1 MTGDCSGRSRIV
13 RPYQCNTFLSDK
25 IMIRKMVISAFVAL
39 AAFTACRAQK
49 VALKTNALYWAT
61 TTPNLGVEAS
71 VGRKH
76 TVQLFYGL
84 NPWKQS
90 GGDQSSLRH
99 WLLMPEYRYWFC
111 QSFNGW
117 FIGAHL
123 MGGQF
128 NMASVD
134 LPFGIFSG
142 LEDHRYEGWYAGG
155 GVTAGYQW
163 PLSKHWN
170 IEASLGIGYDYIKY
184 DKFRC
189 GECGER
195 IKSDHT
201 NYVGPTKLA
210 LSVMYI
216 F

>member
-1 MTGDCSGRSRIV
+1 
-13 RPYQCNTFLSDK
+13 
-25 IMIRKMVISAFVAL
+25 MIRKLFICAVLAVSAV
-39 AAFTACRAQK
+39 TAGYGQK

-71 VGRKH
+71 VGKKH

-117 FIGAHL
+117 FLGAHL

-128 NMASVD
+128 NMGSVD
-134 LPFGIFSG
+134 LPFGVFNE
-142 LEDHRYEGWYAGG
+142 LEDHRYEGWFAGG
-155 GVTAGYQW
+155 GITAGYQW

-170 IEASLGIGYDYIKY
+170 IEASLGVGYDYIKY

-189 GECGER
+189 GECGDR
-195 IKSDHT
+195 LKSDHK
-201 NYVGPTKLA
+201 NYFGPTKLA
-210 LSVMYI
+210 LSVLYI

>member
-1 MTGDCSGRSRIV
+1 MTRKLIICAVLAMSA
-13 RPYQCNTFLSDK
+13 LSAAYGQK
-25 IMIRKMVISAFVAL
+25 I
-39 AAFTACRAQK
+39 
-49 VALKTNALYWAT
+49 ALKTNAIYWAT
-61 TTPNLGVEAS
+61 TTLNLGIEAS
-71 VGRKH
+71 LGRKH
-76 TVQLFYGL
+76 SVQLFYGL

-90 GGDQSSLRH
+90 GGDQTSLRH

-123 MGGQF
+123 MGGEF

-134 LPFGIFSG
+134 LPFGVFNE

-155 GVTAGYQW
+155 GITAGYQW

-195 IKSDHT
+195 LKSDHT
-201 NYVGPTKLA
+201 NYFGPTKLA
-210 LSVMYI
+210 LSVLYI

>member
-1 MTGDCSGRSRIV
+1 
-13 RPYQCNTFLSDK
+13 
-25 IMIRKMVISAFVAL
+25 MIRKLFICAVL
-39 AAFTACRAQK
+39 AVSVVTAGYGQK

-71 VGRKH
+71 VGKKH

-117 FIGAHL
+117 FLGAHL

-128 NMASVD
+128 NMGSVD
-134 LPFGIFSG
+134 LPFGVFNE
-142 LEDHRYEGWYAGG
+142 LEDHRYEGWFAGG
-155 GVTAGYQW
+155 GITAGYQW

-170 IEASLGIGYDYIKY
+170 IEASLGVGYDYIKY

-189 GECGER
+189 GECGDR
-195 IKSDHT
+195 LKSDHK
-201 NYVGPTKLA
+201 NYFGPTKLA
-210 LSVMYI
+210 LSVLYI

>member
-1 MTGDCSGRSRIV
+1 MTRKLIICAVLAMSA
-13 RPYQCNTFLSDK
+13 LSAAYGQK
-25 IMIRKMVISAFVAL
+25 I
-39 AAFTACRAQK
+39 
-49 VALKTNALYWAT
+49 ALKTNAFYWAT
-61 TTPNLGVEAS
+61 TTPNLGIEAS
-71 VGRKH
+71 LGRKH
-76 TVQLFYGL
+76 SVQLFYGL

-90 GGDQSSLRH
+90 GGDQTSLRH

-123 MGGQF
+123 MGGEF

-134 LPFGIFSG
+134 LPFGVFNE

-155 GVTAGYQW
+155 GITAGYQW

-195 IKSDHT
+195 LKSDHT
-201 NYVGPTKLA
+201 NYFGPTKLA
-210 LSVMYI
+210 LSVLYI

>member
-1 MTGDCSGRSRIV
+1 MTRKLLICAVLAMSALTAAYG
-13 RPYQCNTFLSDK
+13 QK
-25 IMIRKMVISAFVAL
+25 I
-39 AAFTACRAQK
+39 
-49 VALKTNALYWAT
+49 ALKTNALYWAT
-61 TTPNLGVEAS
+61 TTPNIGVEAS
-71 VGRKH
+71 VGKKH

-99 WLLMPEYRYWFC
+99 WTLMPEYRYWFC

-128 NMASVD
+128 NMGSVD
-134 LPFGIFSG
+134 LPFGVFNE

-155 GVTAGYQW
+155 GITAGYQW
-163 PLSKHWN
+163 HLSKHWN
-170 IEASLGIGYDYIKY
+170 IEASLGVGYDYIQY

-195 IKSDHT
+195 LKSDHT
-201 NYVGPTKLA
+201 NYFGPTKLA
-210 LSVMYI
+210 LSVLYI